1 MAAAKTSSTSSMTK
15 KYSIDYM
22 HETETQVS
30 KYVSLNT
37 DFGLGYS
44 ATWDKIALLS
54 ATATLGATIRF

>member
-1 MAAAKTSSTSSMTK
+1 MVSGTSSSTK
-15 KYSIDYM
+15 KYKIDYM

-37 DFGLGYS
+37 DLGLGYNT
-44 ATWDKIALLS
+44 TWGKIAIIT